1 MFFFSNYFYFITLAL
16 QAICVWHCV
25 RKGNKQT
32 NWIWLIV
39 FLPVIGSI
47 IYIFTEM
54 FSRRDIQ
61 KVQSGIGTVFNPSGA
76 IRKLEANLSF
86 SDTFNNRVALA
97 DAYMKADQTERA
109 IALYESSLTG
119 NFDEN
124 EYVLMQLVTGYYRLK
139 LYNDVI
145 LTAQKVYDCPQFA
158 RSRPHLQYAM
168 ALGYTGQNE
177 KAENEFMK
185 MKTRFSNFESRYQY
199 GRFLADSNRHPEA
212 KQVLKEMLDEFPHL
226 SGVELRDNRN
236 WFALAKEEL
245 KKINT

>member
-1 MFFFSNYFYFITLAL
+1 LGL

-32 NWIWLIV
+32 NRIWLIV
-39 FLPVIGSI
+39 FLPLIGSL

-54 FSRRDIQ
+54 FSSRDIQ
-61 KVQSGIGTVFNPSGA
+61 KVQSGIGTVFNPFGTV
-76 IRKLEANLSF
+76 RKLEANLNF

-97 DAYMKADQTERA
+97 DAYMKTDQTERA

-124 EYVLMQLVTGYYRLK
+124 EYVLMQLVTGYFLVKRYD
-139 LYNDVI
+139 DVI
-145 LTAQKVYDCPQFA
+145 LTAKKVYDCPQFA
-158 RSRPHLQYAM
+158 RSRPHLLYAM
-168 ALGYTGQNE
+168 APAYTGSDEQAE
-177 KAENEFMK
+177 KEFMK
-185 MKTRFSNFESRYQY
+185 MKARFSNFESRYQY
-199 GRFLADSNRHPEA
+199 GRFLAGSDRGPEA
-212 KQVLKEMLDEFPHL
+212 KRLFKEMLDEFPHL

-245 KKINT
+245 KRINA